1 MLVPAVIVTCRNMID
16 IKGEP
21 LFSCNI
27 YADHIECNPD
37 ALETVLEGLKQAC
50 PEQCFEVYSQE
61 EWEEKM
67 ERLG

>member
-1 MLVPAVIVTCRNMID
+1 MLIPAVIVTRRNMVD
-16 IKGEP
+16 CHCKP
-21 LFSCNI
+21 LFNCNI
-27 YADHIECNPD
+27 YADRIECNPD

-50 PEQCFEVYSQE
+50 PDQCFEVYSQE